1 MKTKLRKTED
11 RSNWTEQQW
20 EDFEREQQRE
30 DRARREY
37 YILAVCFVW
46 ALSYVFFEHFWDS
59 IAVELLRVVAGIIL
73 FMGIGVGAT
82 WLWDKLRGLKNH

>member
-1 MKTKLRKTED
+1 MKRRPQMTED

-30 DRARREY
+30 YRERREL
-37 YILAVCFVW
+37 YIGAVGFVW

-59 IAVELLRVVAGIIL
+59 LAVGILQLAAGLFLLGGIV
-73 FMGIGVGAT
+73 FGAM
-82 WLWDKLRGLKNH
+82 WLWGKLRGLKND